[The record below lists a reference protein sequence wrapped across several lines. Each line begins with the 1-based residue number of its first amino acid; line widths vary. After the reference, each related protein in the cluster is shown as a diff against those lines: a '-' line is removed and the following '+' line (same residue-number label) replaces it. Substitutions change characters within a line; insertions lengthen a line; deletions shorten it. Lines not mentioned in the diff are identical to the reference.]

1 MMNYT
6 VLKAKILTNSSIEIT
21 NASLFE
27 ILYNV
32 SEIGAFSIEFKQRV
46 YYCPGSPECGLHP

>member
-6 VLKAKILTNSSIEIT
+6 VFKAKILTNSSIEIT

-27 ILYNV
+27 IFICIYLVMNATIFEKKR
-32 SEIGAFSIEFKQRV
+32 S
-46 YYCPGSPECGLHP
+46 GS

>member
-27 ILYNV
+27 ILLRRAV
-32 SEIGAFSIEFKQRV
+32 SGP
-46 YYCPGSPECGLHP
+46 C